1 MGVSIEKQVENEN
14 KRRQKLV
21 SKVKAKMDT
30 LKAKIKADRIV
41 LGNLESYYYSLASQ
55 AERKSVNEKS

>member
-41 LGNLESYYYSLASQ
+41 LGNLESYHYSLTGQ
-55 AERKSVNEKS
+55 AERKLVNEKG